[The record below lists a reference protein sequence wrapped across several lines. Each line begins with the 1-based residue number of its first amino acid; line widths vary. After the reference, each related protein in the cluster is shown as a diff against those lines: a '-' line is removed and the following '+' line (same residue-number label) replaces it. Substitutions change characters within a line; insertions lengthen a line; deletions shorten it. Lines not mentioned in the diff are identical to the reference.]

1 MRKLTKRC
9 KVIDYTVAPAHP
21 LGVPARI
28 FLARQ
33 TKGDH
38 IMLLRSGLFVL
49 LLFAADLLQAAP
61 DAIVEGLQ
69 LPAWVTRDGKRQPL
83 AAGTEL
89 RSSDEVATGGNSRL
103 LLRLGDGSAV
113 KLGENG
119 KLRLSD
125 LVQKR
130 KQSFMAATLKVLEG
144 AFRFTTGAAAKSRGT
159 RDITVQFPT
168 VTAGI
173 RGTDIWGKNLG
184 DKEVL
189 VLIEGKV
196 TVTRTGDQPVQ
207 MSDPLTYL
215 QAPKAGSATVEAVP
229 MEQLK
234 AWAAETEI
242 AEGTGATRSGGRWKL
257 YLASYRQQL
266 EALSLYDGLRRDG
279 YPVRIQPQQ
288 GEEGQIYRVR
298 LAGFSTEQ
306 EANALGARLKQSNP
320 RLEPIASLQ

>member
-1 MRKLTKRC
+1 
-9 KVIDYTVAPAHP
+9 
-21 LGVPARI
+21 
-28 FLARQ
+28 
-33 TKGDH
+33 
-38 IMLLRSGLFVL
+38 MLLRTGLFVV
-49 LLFAADLLQAAP
+49 LFLAAGLLQAAP
-61 DAIVEGLQ
+61 DAVVEGIQ

-83 AAGTEL
+83 AIGTEL
-89 RSSDEVATGGNSRL
+89 KSNDEVSTGDSSRL
-103 LLRLGDGSAV
+103 LLRLGDGSMV

-119 KLRLSD
+119 KLQLSG

-130 KQSFMAATLKVLEG
+130 KQGFIAATLKVLEG
-144 AFRFTTGAAAKSRGT
+144 AFRFTTEAAMKSRGS

-184 DKEVL
+184 DKEVV
-189 VLIEGKV
+189 VLIEGKI
-196 TVTRTGDQPVQ
+196 TVTRTGDQPVE
-207 MSDPLTYL
+207 MKDPLTYL
-215 QAPKAGSATVEAVP
+215 QAPKTGAATVEAVV

-242 AEGTGATRSGGRWKL
+242 ADGTGALRKGGRWKL
-257 YLASYRQQL
+257 YLGSYQQQL
-266 EALSLYDGLRRDG
+266 EALSLYDSLRREG

-288 GEEGQIYRVR
+288 ADGGQLYRLR
-298 LAGFSTEQ
+298 LAGFSSEQ

>member
-1 MRKLTKRC
+1 
-9 KVIDYTVAPAHP
+9 
-21 LGVPARI
+21 
-28 FLARQ
+28 
-33 TKGDH
+33 
-38 IMLLRSGLFVL
+38 MLLRTGLFAL
-49 LLFAADLLQAAP
+49 MFLAAGLLQAAP
-61 DAIVEGLQ
+61 DAVVEGIQ

-83 AAGTEL
+83 ALGTEL
-89 RSSDEVATGGNSRL
+89 KSNDEVSTGASSRL

-130 KQSFMAATLKVLEG
+130 KEGFIAATLRVLEG
-144 AFRFTTGAAAKSRGT
+144 AFRFTTNAAVKNRST

-196 TVTRTGDQPVQ
+196 TVTRAGDQPVQ
-207 MSDPLTYL
+207 MKDPLTYL
-215 QAPKAGSATVEAVP
+215 QAPQAGIATVEAVP
-229 MEQLK
+229 MDQLK

-242 AEGTGATRSGGRWKL
+242 GEGKGALRKGGRWKL
-257 YLASYRQQL
+257 YIGSYQQQL
-266 EALSLYDGLRRDG
+266 EALSLYDRLRREG
-279 YPVRIQPQQ
+279 YPVRIQPGQAD
-288 GEEGQIYRVR
+288 GEPLYRIR
-298 LAGFSTEQ
+298 LAGFSSEQ
-306 EANALGARLKQSNP
+306 EANALGARLKESYP
-320 RLEPIASLQ
+320 KLEPIASLQ

>member
-1 MRKLTKRC
+1 
-9 KVIDYTVAPAHP
+9 
-21 LGVPARI
+21 
-28 FLARQ
+28 
-33 TKGDH
+33 
-38 IMLLRSGLFVL
+38 MLLRTGLFVL
-49 LLFAADLLQAAP
+49 LFLAADLLQAAP

-83 AAGTEL
+83 AVGTEL
-89 RSSDEVATGGNSRL
+89 RSNDEVATGGNSRL
-103 LLRLGDGSAV
+103 LLRLGDGSVV

-119 KLRLSD
+119 RLKLTD
-125 LVQKR
+125 LLQRR
-130 KQSFMAATLKVLEG
+130 KESFIAATLKVLEG
-144 AFRFTTGAAAKSRGT
+144 AFRFTTEATVKNRGT

-189 VLIEGKV
+189 VLIEGKI

-207 MSDPLTYL
+207 MKDPLTYL
-215 QAPKAGSATVEAVP
+215 QAPKSGAAVVEAVP
-229 MEQLK
+229 MDQLK
-234 AWAAETEI
+234 AWAAETEM
-242 AEGTGATRSGGRWKL
+242 ADGAGAMRKGGRWKL

-266 EALSLYDGLRRDG
+266 EALSLYDGLRREG

-306 EANALGARLKQSNP
+306 EANALGARLKESNP